1 MIRGPGAVI
10 STYKCLLKLQNH
22 PVSNY
27 VLLLFYRRNMRPER
41 PSNLPTAT
49 QRESG
54 WARTRTHDSPPNTY
68 VLTHHGR
75 LTFNSAETER
85 LDIPLLSVS
94 LACII
99 PSLLPFISWPRLWVL
114 LSAASKTL
122 SPLWSICISD
132 NDKERL
138 VIYKEVETCFVCEDT
153 SIFWYSLFFLKMYL

>member
-138 VIYKEVETCFVCEDT
+138 VIYKEVETCFACEDT

>member
-1 MIRGPGAVI
+1 MIRGPGTVI
-10 STYKCLLKLQNH
+10 STYKCLWNLQNH
-22 PVSNY
+22 PVSNC

-54 WARTRTHDSPPNTY
+54 WATTRTHDSPPNTY

-75 LTFNSAETER
+75 LTFSSAETER
-85 LDIPLLSVS
+85 LDGPLLSVS
-94 LACII
+94 LAHII

-114 LSAASKTL
+114 LNAASKTL
-122 SPLWSICISD
+122 SPLWSIRISD
-132 NDKERL
+132 DKERF

-153 SIFWYSLFFLKMYL
+153 SVFWYSLFFLKMYL